1 MNTLKNW
8 LIKKLISK
16 TAIDV
21 GVVYSVIA
29 KCSKC
34 EIENYVKMY
43 FEEVEKWTKNYLSHS

>member
-8 LIKKLISK
+8 LIKKLINK

-29 KCSKC
+29 KCSKG